1 MRAIPSFR
9 DLVGPRLAVTQNEG
23 ELIAVERILAA
34 ARLLLALSSLL
45 AVYFDPTPPTQY
57 GHFVMILLV
66 LYIAHC
72 LALVA
77 IVNRRTEISNRF
89 ALLVHAGDL
98 LWPTAI
104 SVFTNGANSPFFFYF
119 TFTLLAAAFRWG
131 MRATLATTIGTLVI
145 IVAEASPLTG
155 QLREWIQTSFNLNGF
170 LLRETYLAVFGI
182 LIGYLAEVVKRQ
194 HAQVLSAAN
203 IGGKARVDLG
213 MKGTMRATLPEILGL
228 FDARGLLLSVEET
241 RSQQAYLWRVEIAPE
256 NREVSFSGRQLNEL
270 EEQRYMFATPE
281 GCVAAAWR
289 GNRTASVV
297 TIYDRRNRARDGK
310 CILAT
315 GFTAEHPHQT
325 LLMGSVSAAPGILV
339 RLFLMEPRLGG
350 RTETQLQILQDLI
363 NSVAPAVYNVYL
375 LRRLRSRA
383 TTAER
388 GRVARELHDGVV
400 QSLHA
405 IAFRLYA
412 LRTSRDPAVVEIKQ
426 ELTEIQELV
435 QNEATNLRA
444 LIRHL
449 EPLDFD
455 PRHLLDFLTRMIEQF
470 RYDTGIGA
478 QFVCD
483 FADVG
488 LPPSTCRELAGI
500 VREALANVL
509 KHSGAENVLLRLGMQ
524 QGACVLTIEDDGRG
538 FEFSGRMT
546 HTQLKDSRRGP
557 LLIKDRVRA
566 IGGQLTIESSPG
578 QGSRLEIKFP
588 RQAEDRIA

>member
-1 MRAIPSFR
+1 MRVIPSFR
-9 DLVGPRLAVTQNEG
+9 DLVGPRLAVTQNEW

-57 GHFVMILLV
+57 GRVVMILLV
-66 LYIAHC
+66 LYVAHC

-131 MRATLATTIGTLVI
+131 MRATLATTVATLVI
-145 IVAEASPLTG
+145 IVAEASPLTP
-155 QLREWIQTSFNLNGF
+155 LREWIKTSFNLNGF

-182 LIGYLAEVVKRQ
+182 LIGYLAEVEKRQ

-203 IGGKARVDLG
+203 IGGKPRVDLG
-213 MKGTMRATLPEILGL
+213 MKGTMRATLPEIMAL
-228 FDARGLLLSVEET
+228 FDARGLLLAVEEA
-241 RSQQAYLWRVEIAPE
+241 RSQQAYLWRVEATAE
-256 NREVSFSGRQLNEL
+256 KREVSFSGRQLNEL
-270 EEQRYMFATPE
+270 EEQRYMFVMPD

-289 GNRTASVV
+289 GDRPASVV
-297 TIYDRRNRARDGK
+297 TIYDANKARDAK
-310 CILAT
+310 CILAA
-315 GFTAEHPHQT
+315 GFAAEHPHEC

-412 LRTSRDPAVVEIKQ
+412 LRTSRDLGGGELTQ
-426 ELTEIQELV
+426 ELTDIQELV
-435 QNEATNLRA
+435 QSEATNLRA

-509 KHSGAENVLLRLGMQ
+509 KHSGAENVLLRLGVQ

-546 HTQLKDSRRGP
+546 HAQLKDSRRGP

-578 QGSRLEIKFP
+578 QGARLEIKFP